1 MNGGA
6 IAAIV
11 IVILLIVIG
20 VPVAYFVYKKCFT
33 SDLNNFTKSPF
44 ITTEHSLTGGK
55 SFF

>member
-1 MNGGA
+1 MDGGA

-11 IVILLIVIG
+11 IVVLLIVIG
-20 VPVAYFVYKKCFT
+20 VPTAYFVYKKYFA
-33 SDLNNFTKSPF
+33 SNLDYSAKSPF

>member
-20 VPVAYFVYKKCFT
+20 VPIAYFVYKKCFT
-33 SDLNNFTKSPF
+33 SDLDNSTKSPF
-44 ITTEHSLTGGK
+44 ITSDHSLTGGK

>member
-20 VPVAYFVYKKCFT
+20 VPIAYFVYKKCFT
-33 SDLNNFTKSPF
+33 SDLDNSIKSPF
-44 ITTEHSLTGGK
+44 ITSDHSLTGGK

>member
-1 MNGGA
+1 MNGLA

-11 IVILLIVIG
+11 IAVLLVIALPLFYWFYI
-20 VPVAYFVYKKCFT
+20 KRRT
-33 SDLNNFTKSPF
+33 SDLNDYTKSPF